1 MNMAKRERQ
10 GKPEK
15 GFSLIESVISLSIF
29 LVIVLSSLEFFGF
42 ARNIFL
48 KLKNKEETK
57 EAVLSALDKMKID
70 LLNGGS
76 GLLVPI
82 QLEIL
87 EGITRNEDTLIILS
101 KEKNLSPLNDLL
113 AGQTRILLES
123 TYNVKKGMELCI
135 FDSAKGKVKSIS
147 SVDKKSIVLS
157 SPLDFSFLKE
167 KTCVFLLKKI
177 SLFFDEDRQTL
188 RRKVNSSPS
197 QPLLEEAALF
207 YFTYEKAVNLA
218 RLRLSLQSKKEK
230 EYEIS
235 VFPKNTA
242 LATAR

>member
-70 LLNGGS
+70 LLHGGS

-82 QLEIL
+82 QLGIL
-87 EGITRNEDTLIILS
+87 EGIIRNEDTLIILS
-101 KEKNLSPLNDLL
+101 KEKSLSPPNDLL

-135 FDSAKGKVKSIS
+135 FDSAKGEVKSIS
-147 SVDKKSIVLS
+147 SVDKRSIVLS

-188 RRKVNSSPS
+188 RRKVNSSPA
-197 QPLLEEAALF
+197 QPLLEEVALF
-207 YFTYEKAVNLA
+207 DFTYEKVVNLA